1 MIMGHRVSRIRNVMF
16 AMELSGQARQ
26 TEGVPSHQRVINH
39 SSPERLSMGDPQQ
52 RSKCRK
58 GMVTVKQPRRH
69 DKTGEAWWRGRSD
82 TAIRHRAANFKLM
95 KIL

>member
-58 GMVTVKQPRRH
+58 GMVTVKHSPDNTIKPERH
-69 DKTGEAWWRGRSD
+69 GGEADLIQQSD
-82 TAIRHRAANFKLM
+82 TEQL
-95 KIL
+95 ILNS